1 MAYDSNI
8 FRVASL
14 NGAQNLR
21 NPPFGFCRQFRGTG
35 DEVEKKPDRG
45 LRERRKSLP
54 EYSQHLFFLHGDWRG
69 GGDICGLDF
78 CRMARLRQDLSS
90 PFGLDDDFTHL
101 PIIIGEKN
109 DKSLLGGT

>member
-8 FRVASL
+8 FGVASL

-21 NPPFGFCRQFRGTG
+21 NLPFGFCRQFRGAA

-45 LRERRKSLP
+45 LRERGKSLP
-54 EYSQHLFFLHGDWRG
+54 EYFEYLFFLHDDWSG

-78 CRMARLRQDLSS
+78 SRMARLRQDLSS

-101 PIIIGEKN
+101 PMIIGEKN
-109 DKSLLGGT
+109 DKSLLGST